1 MRLAVDTGA
10 LLATLDGTSD
20 ALVKLA
26 ERGAQLVMTPVNMA
40 EVYYVLCRRLG
51 EAEAA
56 AIVKDLVESDVV
68 HVVSPPGVHTE
79 AARCKC
85 RNSIA
90 LADCYSISLA
100 RRLGIKAVFNR
111 ERELE
116 EAMGR
121 DPQLARLIV
130 FLDQL
135 QH

>member
-40 EVYYVLCRRLG
+40 EAYYVLCRRLG
-51 EAEAA
+51 EAA

>member
-51 EAEAA
+51 EAA

-68 HVVSPPGVHTE
+68 YVVSPPGVHTE

-121 DPQLARLIV
+121 DPQLARFIV

>member
-40 EVYYVLCRRLG
+40 EAYYVLCRRLG
-51 EAEAA
+51 EAA

-68 HVVSPPGVHTE
+68 HVVSPPGVHAE

>member
-1 MRLAVDTGA
+1 MPWGGVGEA
-10 LLATLDGTSD
+10 
-20 ALVKLA
+20 
-26 ERGAQLVMTPVNMA
+26 PNM
-40 EVYYVLCRRLG
+40 EPTRSGRRQNYVLCRRLG
-51 EAEAA
+51 EAA

-68 HVVSPPGVHTE
+68 HVVSPPGVHVE

>member
-51 EAEAA
+51 EAA

-68 HVVSPPGVHTE
+68 HVVSPPGVHVE

>member
-1 MRLAVDTGA
+1 MKWNQYA
-10 LLATLDGTSD
+10 DGRNGE
-20 ALVKLA
+20 V
-26 ERGAQLVMTPVNMA
+26 PNM
-40 EVYYVLCRRLG
+40 EPTRSGRRQNYVLCRRLG

-68 HVVSPPGVHTE
+68 HVVSPPGVHAE

>member
-40 EVYYVLCRRLG
+40 EAYYVLCRRLG

-68 HVVSPPGVHTE
+68 HVVSPPGVHVE
-79 AARCKC
+79 AARC